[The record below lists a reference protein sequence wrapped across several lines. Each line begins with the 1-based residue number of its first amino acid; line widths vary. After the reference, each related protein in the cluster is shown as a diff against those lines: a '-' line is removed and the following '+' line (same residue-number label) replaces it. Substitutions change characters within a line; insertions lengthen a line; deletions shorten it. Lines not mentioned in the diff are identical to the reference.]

1 MRDPAAHP
9 PKIGKFDILRVLG
22 KGAQSVVYLAHD
34 AHLQR
39 EVAIK
44 SLHLDKRDEARKQA
58 LIDEARTVSRLRHPN
73 IVPIFD
79 AGEQDGDPY
88 LVFEYVEGRS
98 LADRL
103 RDSGGLPAPRA
114 VETMLQILD
123 AVEHAH
129 RHGIIHRDLKPSNIL
144 MNADGVPRVMDFGI
158 AVRVNQDGSPGI
170 GEGILGT
177 PAYLAPE
184 CINEGRA
191 SVQSDVFSAGLILC
205 ELVTGK
211 PVVGGKSVLT
221 VLHRMS
227 SEPIRLPPEAAG
239 VVDDRLGD
247 IILKAT
253 AMDTAAR
260 YADVAALRDALKAWL
275 TPREEEAPAR
285 AGEGGK
291 QSTLD
296 FLLRRM
302 RHKSDFPALSEA
314 ISTIN
319 RLAASEQESVSSL
332 SNTIL
337 KDVALTNKLMRLV
350 NAAYYKQAGGG
361 TISTISRAV
370 MILGFGTVRSIATS
384 LILMEHLQ
392 NQGQATQLREEFVR
406 AIMSGILARDM
417 AKKGMAKDF
426 EEAFICSMFHNLG
439 RMLACF
445 YFPDETVEVRKQQAQ
460 QGGSEAMASARVLGI
475 SYEELGIGVARSWG
489 FPDSM
494 VGSMRRLPDGAVK
507 KSPNPNERL
516 RQLAGLSDELCAVFE
531 QVPADKQK
539 SELEKISRRFGD
551 CIPLDQEQLE
561 QTVKRS
567 LEEVVSYTAAIR
579 LNLQQS
585 ALGRQI
591 SAWSGKGAGGRGSVR
606 HQHPGQPDADG
617 NRRPRGSRA
626 FGNRGGHDVR
636 PQPRGNPIHP
646 QRRHPG
652 HHRLAGGRL
661 RPRRHPA
668 HHHRDHVPRH
678 RLPARPAV
686 HQGCPQQ
693 QHGGQVRLRGGNR
706 GNRPPL
712 QIPPRRQEGHLR
724 RGAQPRRRHPH
735 LRHPRPEDQRP
746 HPGMVRQG
754 GGGGDLH
761 PLPAGDQERPGRA
774 DLRRQAARRRAGH
787 SGKHPL
793 HAAGAAQPGGAG
805 DQASAFPLT
814 PFPRK
819 GVSLLTPLGKK
830 SPPPIPR
837 PKGGGDQSPP
847 PLGGGGREGVP
858 TLIPR

>member
-1 MRDPAAHP
+1 MPQ
-9 PKIGKFDILRVLG
+9 KIGKFDILRVLG
-22 KGAQSVVYLAHD
+22 TGAQSVVYLAHD
-34 AHLQR
+34 PQLQR

-44 SLHLDKRDEARKQA
+44 SLHLDRRDEARKQA
-58 LIDEARTVSRLRHPN
+58 LMDEARTVSRLRHPN

-98 LADRL
+98 LAERL
-103 RDSGGLPAPRA
+103 REDGGLPASRA
-114 VETMLQILD
+114 AGLMLQILD
-123 AVEHAH
+123 AVEYAH
-129 RHGIIHRDLKPSNIL
+129 RHGIVHRDLKPSNIL
-144 MNADGVPRVMDFGI
+144 MSADGVPRVMDFGI

-191 SVQSDVFSAGLILC
+191 SVQSDIFSAGLILC

-211 PVVGGKSVLT
+211 PVVGGRNVLA

-247 IILKAT
+247 IILKAA

-260 YADVAALRDALKAWL
+260 YADVPALRDALKAWL
-275 TPREEEAPAR
+275 TPQEEAPAR
-285 AGEGGK
+285 GGEGGK

-337 KDVALTNKLMRLV
+337 RDVALTNKLMRLV
-350 NAAYYKQAGGG
+350 NSAFYKQAGGG
-361 TISTISRAV
+361 AISTISRAV

-392 NQGQATQLREEFVR
+392 NKGQATQLREEFVR

-439 RMLACF
+439 RMLAYY
-445 YFPDETVEVRKQQAQ
+445 YFPDETTEIRKHLAQ
-460 QGGSEAMASARVLGI
+460 SGGSEAAASAKVLGI

-494 VGSMRRLPDGAVK
+494 VGSMRRLPDGPVK
-507 KSPNPNERL
+507 KSANPNERL
-516 RQLAGLSDELCAVFE
+516 RQLAGLSDQLCTVFE
-531 QVPADKQK
+531 QVPAEKQK
-539 SELEKISRRFGD
+539 AELQKIGRRFGD
-551 CIPLDQEQLE
+551 SIPLDFEQLE

-567 LEEVVSYTAAIR
+567 LEEVVNYTAAIR

-585 ALGRQI
+585 TLGRQI
-591 SAWSGKGAGGRGSVR
+591 SAWSGKKPEGGVAAEADAPAISSIPGNLTRTAIAAALPAEAPAAPAGAAGAGGPSLEEAQAILNAGIQDITGSLVGDYALADILRIIIETMYRGIGF
-606 HQHPGQPDADG
+606 QHVLLCIKDARS
-617 NRRPRGSRA
+617 NSMA
-626 FGNRGGHDVR
+626 AKFGFG
-636 PQPRGNPIHP
+636 
-646 QRRHPG
+646 
-652 HHRLAGGRL
+652 
-661 RPRRHPA
+661 
-668 HHHRDHVPRH
+668 
-678 RLPARPAV
+678 
-686 HQGCPQQ
+686 
-693 QHGGQVRLRGGNR
+693 
-706 GNRPPL
+706 
-712 QIPPRRQEGHLR
+712 
-724 RGAQPRRRHPH
+724 
-735 LRHPRPEDQRP
+735 PE
-746 HPGMVRQG
+746 V
-754 GGGGDLH
+754 
-761 PLPAGDQERPGRA
+761 E
-774 DLRRQAARRRAGH
+774 
-787 SGKHPL
+787 
-793 HAAGAAQPGGAG
+793 
-805 DQASAFPLT
+805 T
-814 PFPRK
+814 I
-819 GVSLLTPLGKK
+819 
-830 SPPPIPR
+830 IPR
-837 PKGGGDQSPP
+837 FRF
-847 PLGGGGREGVP
+847 PLGGRKDIFDVALSRGADI
-858 TLIPR
+858 LISDIRDPKISSHIPEWFGKAVAAETFILFPLVIKNAPVGLIYADKAHADELAIPENVLSMLRALRNQAVLAIKQSR